1 VDKHAGLM
9 VPLFSAWSTASWGIG
24 EFPDLVPLAGWS
36 ASAGF
41 DRVMLLPF
49 STLPDGVTS
58 PFSAMTAM
66 AIDPVYIAVD
76 RVEDF
81 ARAGGL
87 GALPD
92 GTRRDLD
99 SARSSPGVRYEAVR
113 RAKLEALGRAF
124 QRFADDEWIA
134 LTPRAASL
142 AAYIA
147 RERWWLDEYALY
159 VSLARAI
166 GESDW
171 RDWPPPFRDREPAA
185 IEGARRQLA
194 REILQQQYWQWLAE
208 SQWQDARR
216 AAREAG
222 VTVFGDLPF
231 MVSANG
237 PDLWTR
243 PGEYFFDV
251 SLGVPP
257 DAFSETGQD
266 WNAPTYHWQA
276 IAATD
281 YAWIKARARRMAA
294 LFDGYRV
301 DHLVG
306 LYRTFGR
313 PKNLAPPFFNPPTEP
328 DQTRQGERILRI
340 LLESGAAIVAEDL
353 GVVPDFVRASLERLG
368 VPGSKVLR
376 WERRWTAPGG
386 PFIDPAR
393 YPVVSAAMTGTH
405 DTETLAQWWGGAPAD
420 ERRALAAVLS
430 QGRHASIDPA
440 QPWSAAVRDALL
452 GAMYAAGSSE
462 LFLPVQDVFGWPDRI
477 NVPAIVSDDNWTWRL
492 PWPIDR
498 WTSVPAAV
506 ERAAWCAR
514 QQAAR
519 RARSA

>member
-1 VDKHAGLM
+1 M
-9 VPLFSAWSTASWGIG
+9 VPLFSTWSSSSWGIG
-24 EFPDLVPLAGWS
+24 EFPDLPPLAAWA

-49 STLPDGVTS
+49 STLSEGVTS

-66 AIDPVYIAVD
+66 GIDPGYIAID

-81 ARAGGL
+81 TRAGGL
-87 GALPD
+87 EALPD
-92 GTRRDLD
+92 RARLDLAR
-99 SARSSPGVRYEAVR
+99 ARSSPRVQYDVVR
-113 RAKLEALGRAF
+113 RLKHGALAVAF
-124 QRFADDEWIA
+124 QRFLDDEWIG

-147 RERWWLDEYALY
+147 RERWWLDDYALY
-159 VSLARAI
+159 ASLARAI
-166 GESDW
+166 GRNDW
-171 RDWPPPFRDREPAA
+171 RDWPSPLRQREPAA
-185 IEGARRQLA
+185 LESARRQLA
-194 REILQQQYWQWLAE
+194 RDILQQQYWQWLAE
-208 SQWQDARR
+208 SQWQEARR
-216 AAREAG
+216 AARELG

-231 MVSANG
+231 MVAANG

-243 PGEYFFDV
+243 PDEYFFDV

-266 WNAPTYHWQA
+266 WNAPTYNW
-276 IAATD
+276 AAVAAGD
-281 YAWIKARARRMAA
+281 YAWIKARARRMAG

-313 PKNLAPPFFNPPTEP
+313 PKDGAPPFFNPAAEP
-328 DQTRQGERILRI
+328 DQVRQGERILQI

-376 WERRWTAPGG
+376 WERQWTQPGR
-386 PFIDPAR
+386 PFIEPGTYPA
-393 YPVVSAAMTGTH
+393 VSAAMTGTH
-405 DTETLAQWWGGAPAD
+405 DTETMAEWWTGAPAA
-420 ERRALAAVLS
+420 EREAISTMLAAARIGTVD
-430 QGRHASIDPA
+430 ASG
-440 QPWSAAVRDALL
+440 PWSAGVRDALL
-452 GAMYAAGSSE
+452 GAMYGSGSRE

-492 PWPIDR
+492 PWPIER
-498 WTSVPAAV
+498 WRAVPEAA
-506 ERAAWCAR
+506 ERAGRCSRHRA
-514 QQAAR
+514 
-519 RARSA
+519 ARSAATSNFEL